1 MNATAPSASK
11 PDPMVGQIVA
21 GKYRLD
27 AKLGAGAMG
36 TVYRA
41 TDARG
46 ALCAV
51 KILQDEIAD
60 DETRERFRREAEALF
75 ELKHP
80 NILEVRDYGVWAPP
94 GVDAQRSTPYLVME
108 LLQGRTL
115 EEMVV
120 EHTPD
125 PQTGLE
131 LGKQVLRGLAHA
143 HKAGVL
149 HRDLKTENVFVTWDG
164 QHWVAKLLD
173 FGLVK
178 FTDDKKWGPAKKLTM
193 QGAVFGSPAYMS
205 PEQATGTPVDAR
217 SDVYS
222 FGIMLF
228 EMLTG
233 SWPFEVESQHEMLKA
248 HLLEPVPPLST
259 KREGLTVLP
268 ALEQI
273 VQRALAKKPSDRFA
287 NAPEMLAALEALPT
301 PAAWISGLT
310 HVPPQPIAPP
320 PAMHAPA
327 MDHAHEADASPT
339 KSLAIL
345 GIAAGVGVL
354 VLLVLVA
361 AFFALR

>member
-51 KILQDEIAD
+51 KILQNEIAD

-80 NILEVRDYGVWAPP
+80 NILEVRDYGVDTA
-94 GVDAQRSTPYLVME
+94 RNTPYLVME

-164 QHWVAKLLD
+164 RNWVAKLLD

-222 FGIMLF
+222 FGVMLF

-320 PAMHAPA
+320 PSMQHAP
-327 MDHAHEADASPT
+327 EADASPG
-339 KSLAIL
+339 KSLAML

-354 VLLVLVA
+354 VLLVLAA
-361 AFFALR
+361 AFFAMR